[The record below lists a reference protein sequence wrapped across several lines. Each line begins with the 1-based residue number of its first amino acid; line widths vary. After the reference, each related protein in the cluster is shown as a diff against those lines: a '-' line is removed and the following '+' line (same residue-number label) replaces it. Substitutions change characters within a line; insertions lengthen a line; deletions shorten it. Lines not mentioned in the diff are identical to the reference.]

1 MTNPLLKAALS
12 YLERGWSV
20 IPISPYSKKALV
32 KWRDF
37 ARRLPTEDEVR
48 AWWSEFPN
56 ASVGIVTGKVSNLV
70 VVDVDPDRGGDVD
83 DYYGQQP
90 TEVSVRT
97 PKGGRHL
104 YFTYPAGGQVRN
116 SVDRVDRG
124 VDVRAEGGY
133 VVAPPSTGYR
143 WVGRLPAVGAVD
155 SVPSY
160 RDETA
165 HSHSVRRSEDHEPWL
180 QRTLRG
186 VGHGERN
193 DACARLA
200 GYYAKQ
206 RIPADVVVEQLLAWN
221 RLNDPPLPEQEVRT
235 TVESVYRTATENAK
249 HVQPTRF
256 ELEEDEPADGEK
268 KDMYALTTF
277 DSYMAKFGAEPV
289 KWLVKD
295 WLPEQTVGMVVAP
308 PGSYK
313 TWLLQDLAVSVASGM
328 PFLGQFP
335 VVKKGPV
342 LFMQQEDWHG
352 QTAHR
357 FSLIASRRANL
368 ALPYMAGDTMHVD
381 VPPHIPIYLHEE
393 RRFRFDDQ
401 EVVDAWIEK
410 IKQIRPVLVIL
421 DPLYSAG
428 SVEDF
433 MAGTARQMFLF
444 KSIRDAYGT
453 TFLIAHHTRKSAR
466 PSGEANGRRQ
476 SDVPER
482 EDVWGSQFLNA
493 WMETGWQIRRREELG
508 TASIV
513 RHFKVQSE
521 AGRAVLGFDIDT
533 TQLPGKYEV
542 SVKEVKP
549 GEKATEGADLVALL
563 ESNNGLLSVAKL
575 VAMSGLHRS
584 TIFRRMENL
593 EKAGVVTRTKSGYS
607 LNGELNA

>member
-1 MTNPLLKAALS
+1 MTNSLLKAALS

-20 IPISPYSKKALV
+20 IPISPRSKKALI

-70 VVDVDPDRGGDVD
+70 VVDVDPDRGGDADEWQRQAPSGVRASTPRGGAHF
-83 DYYGQQP
+83 YYTHP
-90 TEVSVRT
+90 T
-97 PKGGRHL
+97 GRE
-104 YFTYPAGGQVRN
+104 VRN
-116 SVDRVDRG
+116 SVDRVADG
-124 VDVRAEGGY
+124 VDVRAAGGY
-133 VVAPPSTGYR
+133 VVAPPSKGYG
-143 WVGRLPAVGAVD
+143 WSSGMGAG
-155 SVPSY
+155 SVPARY
-160 RDETA
+160 PDLDEVPTKTE
-165 HSHSVRRSEDHEPWL
+165 RSDEPWL

-221 RLNDPPLPEQEVRT
+221 RLNDPPLPVQEVRT

-256 ELEEDEPADGEK
+256 ELEDDGDDDGKK

-277 DSYMAKFGAEPV
+277 DAYMAKFGAEPV

-368 ALPYMAGDTMHVD
+368 TLPFMTGNVMHVD
-381 VPPHIPIYLHEE
+381 VPPRIPIYLHEE

-466 PSGEANGRRQ
+466 PAGEANGRRQ

-542 SVKEVKP
+542 SVKEVKA
-549 GEKATEGADLVALL
+549 GEKTDEGADLVALL
-563 ESNNGLLSVAKL
+563 ENHNGLLSVAKL
-575 VAMSGLHRS
+575 VAMSGLNRS
-584 TIFRRMENL
+584 TIFRRMKNL
-593 EKAGVVTRTKSGYS
+593 EKAGVVIHTKNGYA